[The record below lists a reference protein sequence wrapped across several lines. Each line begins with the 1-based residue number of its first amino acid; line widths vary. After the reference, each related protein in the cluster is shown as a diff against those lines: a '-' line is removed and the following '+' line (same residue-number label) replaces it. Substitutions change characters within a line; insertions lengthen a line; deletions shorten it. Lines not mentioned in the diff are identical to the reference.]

1 MIGTIVRLI
10 LLIPLS
16 STGLVLLGPGF
27 GGCRALSQ
35 SFVADANC
43 DERGS
48 AADFV
53 AVIAVAYDGL
63 LFADCEDADFFR
75 DRPLADRD
83 FLPLF
88 NDVFSTFAVPWTP
101 TITASPTI
109 TGTPTQ
115 TRSPTSIPTPT
126 RTPLVSPTPT
136 PSTSPTAT
144 RTWTATPTPSPTE
157 THTFVPTRTRTPTAT
172 STWTRTPLPS
182 PTRTPTGFAY
192 ALSGRWA
199 VDWANPLIA
208 ICFEPSGRE
217 FFRLVDSV
225 YTVTAVNG
233 QLDIA
238 LPDGTVIGRG
248 LTPAADGTVRFTYR
262 TNRLP
267 ACNGVVPE
275 FVFDF
280 RLTFR
285 ANGSGDGS
293 CRWTYGFNTNCFVCD
308 KTDAA
313 ILRRQS
319 GP

>member
-1 MIGTIVRLI
+1 MARQIIRRL
-10 LLIPLS
+10 LAL
-16 STGLVLLGPGF
+16 TVCTAGLVLLAPVF
-27 GGCRALSQ
+27 DAAAYSQ
-35 SFVADANC
+35 VLVADANC
-43 DERGS
+43 DGRGS

-53 AVIAVAYDGL
+53 AAVTVAGDGSS
-63 LFADCEDADFFR
+63 FPDCDGADFFR
-75 DRPLADRD
+75 DRPLSDRD
-83 FLPLF
+83 LLPLL

-101 TITASPTI
+101 TITMTPTR

-126 RTPLVSPTPT
+126 RTPLVSPTPS
-136 PSTSPTAT
+136 PSISPTAT
-144 RTWTATPTPSPTE
+144 WSWTPTPTTTPTG
-157 THTFVPTRTRTPTAT
+157 TNTFVPTHTRTATATFTRTP
-172 STWTRTPLPS
+172 TPLPS
-182 PTRTPTGFAY
+182 PTRTPTGFAHQ
-192 ALSGRWA
+192 LSGRWA
-199 VDWANPLIA
+199 VDWANPTLA
-208 ICFEPSGRE
+208 ICFDSLGRE
-217 FFRLVDSV
+217 FFRLADSV

-248 LTPAADGTVRFTYR
+248 LMPAADGTVRFTYR
-262 TNRLP
+262 TSVLP
-267 ACNGVVPE
+267 ACNGVPPE

-285 ANGSGDGS
+285 SNGTGDGS

-308 KTDAA
+308 KSDVA